1 MSEEKQTFLESSL
14 LEEYLLGLTTPEDAA
29 KVERMLETDADVRA
43 EYERMQRDVEQ
54 FCNTYSQA
62 PPADLRD
69 FLLGDLGAHDA
80 PQMGQTEPEPSLV
93 TPQPDPKPVMVPVQ
107 GGSNLNWMSAAA
119 ALAALIA
126 VAAAVYLYNQNNEL
140 RTQLAASM
148 EQQETIARELASI
161 RGSLQ
166 SQQTVQTVAYHP
178 QTETVLLRGTDK
190 SPGLG
195 VVAYWNRET
204 EQSFLN
210 VLWLPDIPDKCY
222 QLWADVHGEM
232 INLGVLDPTQAPFA
246 PIEFKVD
253 AESLNITIEPIG
265 GSDHPTVTDLVSSI
279 QI

>member
-43 EYERMQRDVEQ
+43 EYARMQRDVEQ
-54 FCNTYSQA
+54 FCDTYSQA
-62 PPADLRD
+62 PPPDLRQ
-69 FLLGDLGAHDA
+69 FVLGDLDV
-80 PQMGQTEPEPSLV
+80 QPELKIVPPDPES
-93 TPQPDPKPVMVPVQ
+93 TPQEEYKPVMAPVR
-107 GGSNLNWMSAAA
+107 GGSGLNWMSAAA

-126 VAAAVYLYNQNNEL
+126 VAAAVFLYNQNTEL

-148 EQQETIARELASI
+148 EQQETVARELASI
-161 RGSLQ
+161 RGSLK
-166 SQQTVQTVAYHP
+166 SQHTAQTVAYHP

-232 INLGVLDPTQAPFA
+232 INLGVLDLTQAPFA

>member
-29 KVERMLETDADVRA
+29 KVDRMLETDADVRA
-43 EYERMQRDVEQ
+43 EYARMQREVEQ
-54 FCNTYSQA
+54 FCDTYSQA
-62 PPADLRD
+62 PPADLRE
-69 FLLGDLGAHDA
+69 FVLGDLAA
-80 PQMGQTEPEPSLV
+80 QPEPEIV
-93 TPQPDPKPVMVPVQ
+93 TPDPVSAPREEYKPVMAPVR
-107 GGSNLNWMSAAA
+107 GGSGLNWMSAAA

-126 VAAAVYLYNQNNEL
+126 VAAAVFLYNQNTEL

-148 EQQETIARELASI
+148 EQQETIARELANI

-166 SQQTVQTVAYHP
+166 SQQTAQTVAYHP

-232 INLGVLDPTQAPFA
+232 INLGVLDPTQSPFA
-246 PIEFKVD
+246 PIEFKVN

-265 GSDHPTVTDLVSSI
+265 GSNHPTVTDLVSSI